1 MKALQGAVSAQKIFK
16 GYETGTTVLLGGT
29 ERIAFLR
36 RYFFTNPVSFISFVC
51 LRIPCVSLFFCLL
64 HVNIMFKMLQLK
76 HQGIKLKHGRL
87 LDTFLIFSHPPPT
100 ARADFDYF
108 PPFFVARCGQRGR
121 ILTNFRLF
129 FVAGGGGLKSALF
142 T

>member
-1 MKALQGAVSAQKIFK
+1 MILRNSDLQSVSDVDSIRNSCDVSFK
-16 GYETGTTVLLGGT
+16 SSHIYFDYLTVLDLSKKGGG
-29 ERIAFLR
+29 A
-36 RYFFTNPVSFISFVC
+36 
-51 LRIPCVSLFFCLL
+51 SL
-64 HVNIMFKMLQLK
+64 
-76 HQGIKLKHGRL
+76 
-87 LDTFLIFSHPPPT
+87 HPPPT